1 MADACAENE
10 EAKREGRGDDEG
22 REEDAQ
28 PARTILTRG
37 PLRSQRG
44 ENTHPFGGYSETQTL
59 FVLVYSSI
67 ECTPSSRP
75 NPDCL

>member
-1 MADACAENE
+1 MPRHQCDDGFIGIDVADACAENE

-44 ENTHPFGGYSETQTL
+44 ENTHPFGG
-59 FVLVYSSI
+59 
-67 ECTPSSRP
+67 
-75 NPDCL
+75 